1 MVVNARC
8 DVLIHAGGTDEV
20 VSGGKRYLEAGAT
33 TVFVWAVG
41 RGIST
46 GGVKHLVKV
55 FDGRL
60 SVLLKQ
66 DGLSFQQLAHIGV
79 ARISLGPR
87 LMSAGLA
94 AYRNAAE
101 AIFS

>member
-8 DVLIHAGGTDEV
+8 DILIHAGGIDEV
-20 VSGGKRYLEAGAT
+20 VSRGKRYLEAGAT
-33 TVFVWAVG
+33 TVFVWAAG

-60 SVLLKQ
+60 SVFLKQ

-79 ARISLGPR
+79 ARISVGPR